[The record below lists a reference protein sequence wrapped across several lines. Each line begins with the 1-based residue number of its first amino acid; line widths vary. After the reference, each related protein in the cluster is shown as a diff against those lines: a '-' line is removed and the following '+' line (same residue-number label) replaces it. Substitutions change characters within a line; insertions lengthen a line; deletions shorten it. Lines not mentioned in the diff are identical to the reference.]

1 MHLTLESVCTKPST
15 QYGLI
20 NCSPS
25 DDTDTLVARGG
36 SCSMQCN
43 VGYKPMNS
51 NGTLYCL
58 PNGSWSHQAECIVIT
73 CDTFVAPS
81 SVNVS
86 CNGSAF
92 NSVCTVT
99 CWNGAALAVDFQYI
113 CNSTSQ
119 WEPIG
124 NEFICNQGTGAGIT
138 TDTATT
144 TTTTTTTNTAAITD
158 HSNTH
163 ITVTTTTISL
173 SGDTM
178 PTSSSKNSP
187 NGGAIAGGV
196 VAASLFVG
204 LLAVAVVI
212 IWQYRKR
219 LGSTLNLSNTP
230 SISKICY
237 YSSYNLIINKCMYV

>member
-1 MHLTLESVCTKPST
+1 M
-15 QYGLI
+15 I

-36 SCSMQCN
+36 SCSIQCD
-43 VGYKPMNS
+43 VGYKPLNS

-92 NSVCTVT
+92 NSVCTVS
-99 CWNGAALAVDFQYI
+99 CWNGAELAVDFQYI

-124 NEFICNQGTGAGIT
+124 NEFICNQVTGTGIT
-138 TDTATT
+138 TGTATT
-144 TTTTTTTNTAAITD
+144 
-158 HSNTH
+158 
-163 ITVTTTTISL
+163 
-173 SGDTM
+173 
-178 PTSSSKNSP
+178 P

-196 VAASLFVG
+196 VAASLFMG

-219 LGSTLNLSNTP
+219 LGSTLNLSSTP
-230 SISKICY
+230 SISKIY
-237 YSSYNLIINKCMYV
+237 LYSIT

>member
-1 MHLTLESVCTKPST
+1 M
-15 QYGLI
+15 
-20 NCSPS
+20 
-25 DDTDTLVARGG
+25 
-36 SCSMQCN
+36 
-43 VGYKPMNS
+43 GYKPLNS

-73 CDTFVAPS
+73 CDTFVVPS

-92 NSVCTVT
+92 NSVCTVS
-99 CWNGAALAVDFQYI
+99 CWNGAALAADFQYI

-124 NEFICNQGTGAGIT
+124 NEFICNQVTGTGNA
-138 TDTATT
+138 TDTAIATI
-144 TTTTTTTNTAAITD
+144 TTNTAA

-163 ITVTTTTISL
+163 ITVTTTTVSL

-196 VAASLFVG
+196 VAASLFMG

-212 IWQYRKR
+212 IWQYRRR
-219 LGSTLNLSNTP
+219 LGSALNLSSTP

-237 YSSYNLIINKCMYV
+237 YSIT

>member
-1 MHLTLESVCTKPST
+1 M
-15 QYGLI
+15 I

-25 DDTDTLVARGG
+25 DDTDTLVAHGG
-36 SCSMQCN
+36 SCSIQCD
-43 VGYKPMNS
+43 VGYKPLNS

-73 CDTFVAPS
+73 CDTFVVPS

-99 CWNGAALAVDFQYI
+99 CWNGAALPVDFQYI
-113 CNSTSQ
+113 CNNTSQ

-124 NEFICNQGTGAGIT
+124 NEFICNQVTGTGIT
-138 TDTATT
+138 TGTATT
-144 TTTTTTTNTAAITD
+144 TATTTNTVAITD

-163 ITVTTTTISL
+163 ITVTTTTVSL

-196 VAASLFVG
+196 VAASLFMG

-219 LGSTLNLSNTP
+219 LGSALNLSSTP

-237 YSSYNLIINKCMYV
+237 YSITW